1 MDTYE
6 TKEKIISGT
15 SYAEIYKEANL
26 IYKHIESKSKRKP
39 YIRSKYFNNEKVFL
53 DYFWEHIRSKS
64 FRDRTRRLKYYL
76 CALDLIKY
84 SQIKPTIA
92 INPMKKSETL
102 YRFTGMTKLKNIYY
116 VQIKANKRN
125 QKFFMSVFPK

>member
-6 TKEKIISGT
+6 TKEKIIGGT

-53 DYFWEHIRSKS
+53 DGGF
-64 FRDRTRRLKYYL
+64 
-76 CALDLIKY
+76 
-84 SQIKPTIA
+84 
-92 INPMKKSETL
+92 
-102 YRFTGMTKLKNIYY
+102 KLLT
-116 VQIKANKRN
+116 QRC
-125 QKFFMSVFPK
+125 FD